1 MTYQYLSTCYN
12 GMGDFK
18 YKFLPCVVFV
28 SDGARLAS
36 VTGCEGKTVIF
47 RVLLSVTFSSVNNT
61 S

>member
-1 MTYQYLSTCYN
+1 
-12 GMGDFK
+12 MGDFK

-36 VTGCEGKTVIF
+36 VTDCEGKTVIF